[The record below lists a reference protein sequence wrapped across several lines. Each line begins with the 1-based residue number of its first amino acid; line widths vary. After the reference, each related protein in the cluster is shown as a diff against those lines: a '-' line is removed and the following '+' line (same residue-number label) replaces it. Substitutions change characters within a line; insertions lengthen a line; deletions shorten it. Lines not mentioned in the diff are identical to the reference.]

1 MDTPL
6 IARIESLLL
15 FANKPLASAGI
26 VKATKASMEDVVRA
40 LDALKQ
46 RYEQPESGIRL
57 LQHESTYQ
65 LVTAPEHAPLVEQFF
80 HAELS
85 GELTKPALETLT
97 IIAYRGPISKPEL
110 ELIRGVNCSLILRNL
125 AMRGLVQQSAGVAGD
140 DDLSAKYTVATEF
153 LQFLGMTSVAELPD
167 YSSLHAHELI
177 DELLKQRTASV

>member
-15 FANKPLASAGI
+15 FANKPMAS
-26 VKATKASMEDVVRA
+26 KAMAKALSVPMEDIVHA
-40 LDALKQ
+40 LDALKL
-46 RYEQPESGIRL
+46 RYENPESGIRL
-57 LQHESTYQ
+57 LAHEGTYQ

-125 AMRGLVQQSAGVAGD
+125 AMRGLVQQQAGAMGE
-140 DDLSAKYTVATEF
+140 DDLSAQYTVSTEF
-153 LQFLGMTSVAELPD
+153 LQFLGMTSVGELPE
-167 YSSLHAHELI
+167 YASLHAHELI
-177 DELLKQRTASV
+177 DELLKQRTAN